1 MVYRESKLI
10 YQWVAKCYGSSI
22 WFLNLFRSNSSR
34 SCTLFLFIRK
44 ILKNIIKCS
53 RIDPI
58 YSWNRQLAHTPFPK
72 KIKTPTTTVRF
83 IRFVAK
89 ISVLSP
95 KLPADG
101 QWAKKTKEWVTF
113 FICSP
118 LIDRTNKEQSFSI
131 TYFARPFLIGFF
143 NANRFNLV
151 ISFRLSLT
159 SCLTGERLPLLKC
172 SVPKIPKIK
181 GKILSTA
188 LNKGREARRRT
199 YPLNWSSSNQ
209 LFLGWGIVCPHK

>member
-1 MVYRESKLI
+1 LVYRESKLI

-151 ISFRLSLT
+151 ISFRLSLR

-181 GKILSTA
+181 GKNFPLS
-188 LNKGREARRRT
+188 
-199 YPLNWSSSNQ
+199 
-209 LFLGWGIVCPHK
+209 

>member
-1 MVYRESKLI
+1 MHPFLI
-10 YQWVAKCYGSSI
+10 YP
-22 WFLNLFRSNSSR
+22 
-34 SCTLFLFIRK
+34 K
-44 ILKNIIKCS
+44 IIKNILKCS

-118 LIDRTNKEQSFSI
+118 LMDRTNKEQSFSI

-151 ISFRLSLT
+151 ISFRLSLR
-159 SCLTGERLPLLKC
+159 SCLICERKTFFVEMFQKFLK
-172 SVPKIPKIK
+172 
-181 GKILSTA
+181 
-188 LNKGREARRRT
+188 
-199 YPLNWSSSNQ
+199 
-209 LFLGWGIVCPHK
+209 

>member
-34 SCTLFLFIRK
+34 SCTFFLFIQK
-44 ILKNIIKCS
+44 ILKNILKCS

-72 KIKTPTTTVRF
+72 KINTPTTTVRF

-143 NANRFNLV
+143 NVIFFNANRFNLI
-151 ISFRLSLT
+151 ISFRLSLR
-159 SCLTGERLPLLKC
+159 SRLTCERLLC
-172 SVPKIPKIK
+172 WNVPKIPKIK
-181 GKILSTA
+181 GKRLSTV
-188 LNKGREARRRT
+188 LN
-199 YPLNWSSSNQ
+199 
-209 LFLGWGIVCPHK
+209 